1 MIVLGKYI
9 LVGLIGG
16 SILIFLAKGIMAH
29 ILQRDLDYYDDRF
42 DRTDGGGEPD
52 A

>member
-1 MIVLGKYI
+1 MLVLLEYIV
-9 LVGLIGG
+9 VGLLGG

-29 ILQRDLDYYDDRF
+29 VLQRDLDFYDDEF
-42 DRTDGGGEPD
+42 DQGGEPD

>member
-1 MIVLGKYI
+1 MMVLLEYIIVGA
-9 LVGLIGG
+9 VGG

-29 ILQRDLDYYDDRF
+29 VLQRDLDYYKDAYDR
-42 DRTDGGGEPD
+42 GGEPD

>member
-1 MIVLGKYI
+1 MMVLLEYI
-9 LVGLIGG
+9 FVGLIGG

-29 ILQRDLDYYDDRF
+29 LLQRDLNYYEDEF
-42 DRTDGGGEPD
+42 DRGGEQD

>member
-1 MIVLGKYI
+1 MMILFEYI
-9 LVGLIGG
+9 FVGLAGG

-29 ILQRDLDYYDDRF
+29 FLQRDLDYYNDEF
-42 DRTDGGGEPD
+42 DRGGELD

>member
-1 MIVLGKYI
+1 MMVLLEYIV
-9 LVGLIGG
+9 VGTVGG

-29 ILQRDLDYYDDRF
+29 ILQRDLEYYDDAY
-42 DRTDGGGEPD
+42 DRGGEPD

>member
-1 MIVLGKYI
+1 MLVLCKYVVVG
-9 LVGLIGG
+9 LVGA

-29 ILQRDLDYYDDRF
+29 TLQRHLDYYDDEF
-42 DRTDGGGEPD
+42 DQGGEGH